1 MPINRI
7 RRARYPPSRSAGAFA
22 GARKTRELPQDGF
35 EFNAGGRFSLVIRMG
50 RVDDNVRRGGRI
62 SEIIRPRFSG
72 RARTDDIMSHIPD
85 RVLVV
90 DDDYPMR
97 LLVSTGLAQRGFAVT
112 EAVDGAAALERFGV
126 ERPDIVLL
134 DAEMPG
140 MSGFEA
146 CKAMR
151 ALPEGEHVPIV
162 MLTGLDDD
170 ASIARAYEA
179 GATDFYVKSSQMT
192 LLAERVRYLLRT
204 ARMSAELARNR
215 ARLAKAQRMARLGTW
230 DWDLARRT
238 VSASTES
245 LRILGLPGREETV
258 PEEEFVRRFYADGVD
273 AFRFEVLTSLKAGRV
288 HRFAGT
294 VQLPDEA
301 HPIEIEMDAERDA
314 GAIVRVNGTLQD
326 VTERRRAE
334 EQVRRLAN
342 FDSLT
347 GLANRNLFRSRLE
360 EALADSLRRKQCLAV
375 LMIGLDRFKQV
386 NDSLGQAAGDA
397 LLREAA
403 ARLNRSARNRDAVAR
418 AWADSENSALARLGG
433 DEFALILFDLKE
445 RAEAGRSAECA
456 LDALREPFLIDG
468 NECWV
473 TASIGIAVSPE
484 DADSAEQLLLRADAA
499 MRKAKAG
506 GHDTYRFYEA
516 ARGPASADRLRME
529 ADLRRAIE
537 RDELRLHWQP
547 IVNVDSG
554 RVSGAEV
561 LLRWQREDRLVSPA
575 EFIPLAEQTG
585 IIVSMGEWVL
595 ETACRQ
601 LSAWRRDGLEPICVG
616 VNLAASHV
624 QQRDVQRQVRD
635 TLIAHGLAPEVLSL
649 EITESLL
656 MDFAEPTLRGLAALR
671 ELGVHIAM
679 DDFGTGY
686 SSLSY
691 LKRLPVT
698 TLKIDRSFVVDVADD
713 ADGGAIV
720 SAITGLARSLLLLVV
735 AEGVETVAQR
745 NALRAH
751 GVTTMQG
758 YLFSKPLPVAEFD
771 KLLRDANASRRSP
784 SSGFETSK
792 FRAGE

>member
-1 MPINRI
+1 M
-7 RRARYPPSRSAGAFA
+7 
-22 GARKTRELPQDGF
+22 
-35 EFNAGGRFSLVIRMG
+35 
-50 RVDDNVRRGGRI
+50 
-62 SEIIRPRFSG
+62 SG
-72 RARTDDIMSHIPD
+72 MPD
-85 RVLVV
+85 RVLLV
-90 DDDYPMR
+90 DDDYPTR
-97 LLVSTGLAQRGFAVT
+97 LLVSTGLAQRGFAVV
-112 EAVDGAAALERFGV
+112 EAADGAAALERFRV
-126 ERPDIVLL
+126 DRPDIVLL

-140 MSGFEA
+140 MSGFEV

-151 ALPEGEHVPIV
+151 ASPEGEHVPIV

-170 ASIARAYEA
+170 ASITRAYEA

-204 ARMSAELARNR
+204 ARMSAELARSR
-215 ARLAKAQRMARLGTW
+215 ARLAKAQRIARLGTW

-238 VSASTES
+238 VSASAES
-245 LRILGLPGREETV
+245 LRILGLSEREEPV
-258 PEEEFVRRFYADGVD
+258 PEEVFVRRFYPDGVD
-273 AFRFEVLTSLKAGRV
+273 AFRFEVLTSLKAARV

-294 VQLPDEA
+294 VQLPGEP

-360 EALADSLRRKQCLAV
+360 EALAESRRNRQRLAV

-403 ARLNRSARNRDAVAR
+403 ARLNRSARSPDRGSVAPVLP
-418 AWADSENSALARLGG
+418 DGDNSALARLGG
-433 DEFALILFDLKE
+433 DEFAVILFDLKE
-445 RAEAGRSAECA
+445 RADAGRAAERV
-456 LDALREPFLIDG
+456 LGALREPFLIDG

-473 TASIGIAVSPE
+473 TASIGIAACPD
-484 DADSAEQLLLRADAA
+484 DADSAEQLLVRADAA

-516 ARGPASADRLRME
+516 ARGPASADRLRIE

-554 RVSGAEV
+554 RMSGAEV
-561 LLRWQREDRLVSPA
+561 LLRWQREDRLVPPA

-601 LSAWRRDGLEPICVG
+601 LAAWRRDGLKPICVG

-635 TLIAHGLAPEVLSL
+635 LLIAHGLAPEVLSL

-656 MDFAEPTLRGLAALR
+656 MDFAEPTLRGLAGLR
-671 ELGVHIAM
+671 ELGVRIAM

-720 SAITGLARSLLLLVV
+720 SAITGLARTLLLSVV

-771 KLLRDANASRRSP
+771 KLLRDANASPSRSRSSP
-784 SSGFETSK
+784 VSGFEISK
-792 FRAGE
+792 SRTGE